1 MIDLYVNHDAE
12 FEIVNLVK
20 AFFFLKKINILDSMD
35 EASEVV
41 LDENIRVV
49 NLWYE
54 NKAISKVYLGD
65 RTVEKILELKEVDIL
80 EDSEVKRRR
89 ICLRRNLFEALT
101 EFTGKNIEWGILTG
115 IRPVKIIHSL
125 FEKGFS
131 DSEIRKVL
139 SEQYKIQDKKIELI
153 KSIGKTER
161 EIIYPLDSRKYSL
174 YIGIPFC
181 PTRCSY
187 CSFTSNRYDEKMAD
201 RYVEFLKYEI
211 EKNADMLK
219 DREIDTVYIGGG
231 TPTSLN
237 SEQLESILAHLKKYF
252 PGEYREF
259 TVEAGRPDTIDREKL
274 EILKKYGVGRIS
286 INPQTMNDKTLKL
299 IDRDH
304 STDDIIMKYN
314 LAKKVGFDSINM
326 DLIIG
331 LPDEGPEE
339 VRTTMEAIYELKPDN
354 LTIHTMALKRD
365 SIISRNIEKY
375 HLSETEK
382 IEEMLNIAGEYAGKM
397 NLKPYYMYRQKQ
409 ILGNFENIGYSLE
422 GKECIYN
429 IMMMEEK
436 QTIIALGVGSV
447 SKIFFPEEDRIE
459 RVPNFKDLNVYFNR
473 IDEMIEKK
481 KKYI

>member
-1 MIDLYVNHDAE
+1 MIDIYVNHDAG
-12 FEIVNLVK
+12 FEISNLVK
-20 AFFFLKKINILDSMD
+20 AFFFLKKINLVEREELLNKTDIN
-35 EASEVV
+35 
-41 LDENIRVV
+41 NIKVINV
-49 NLWYE
+49 WKE
-54 NKAISKVYLGD
+54 NKAISKVVYGD
-65 RTVEKILELKEVDIL
+65 KIVEKTLDISDVDIL
-80 EDSEVKRRR
+80 EDSEVKRKR
-89 ICLRRNLFEALT
+89 ICLRRNLYEALT
-101 EFTGKNIEWGILTG
+101 EFTGRKIEWGILTG

-139 SEQYKIQDKKIELI
+139 SEQYKISDKKIELI
-153 KSIGKTER
+153 ESIGKIER
-161 EIIYPLDSRKYSL
+161 EIIYPLDSNKYSL

-187 CSFTSNRYDEKMAD
+187 CSFTSNRYDDKKAD
-201 RYVEFLKYEI
+201 KYIEYLKYEI
-211 EKNADMLK
+211 EKNSEMLRGK
-219 DREIDTVYIGGG
+219 DLDTVYIGGG

-237 SEQLESILAHLKKYF
+237 LSQMESILVHLKKFF
-252 PGEYREF
+252 PGDYREF

-274 EILKKYGVGRIS
+274 ELLKKYGVGRIS
-286 INPQTMNDKTLKL
+286 INPQTMNDSTLKK

-304 STDDIIMKYN
+304 SSEDIVEKYN
-314 LAKKVGFDSINM
+314 LAKKIGFDSINM

-339 VRTTMEAIYELKPDN
+339 ARITMEAISKLKPDN

-365 SIISRNIEKY
+365 SKISKNIDKY

-382 IEEMLNIAGEYAGKM
+382 IEEMLDIASKAAGHM
-397 NLKPYYMYRQKQ
+397 NLEPYYMYRQKQ
-409 ILGNFENIGYSLE
+409 ILGNFENIGYSLK

-459 RVPNFKDLNVYFNR
+459 RVANFKDLNVYFDR
-473 IDEMIEKK
+473 IDDMIEKK
-481 KKYI
+481 KNLI